1 MVEGA
6 VLHELAAQVQAGRWE
21 GEREM
26 EGLGLR
32 EREVP
37 RSGLLRVFSKNL
49 NIGLFFK
56 PETPFREI
64 EGI

>member
-32 EREVP
+32 ERE
-37 RSGLLRVFSKNL
+37 GDE
-49 NIGLFFK
+49 FFK
-56 PETPFREI
+56 RKHLINILYDTSRDRKKKEKEI
-64 EGI
+64 